1 MNKQEF
7 LNQLEKRLDRIN
19 EAERKDIL
27 MEYGTYIDDK
37 MATGVSEEDAV
48 SGFGDVDEL
57 AEEILDAY
65 KINTDNVQTKVD
77 KTLDKVY
84 VRSES
89 LLNRLGNLSV
99 NDFFHIVFDAF
110 VLLII
115 LFIGK
120 VLIVDLLGN
129 LFISLLFSFSGG
141 YLSFIENLLEFLWA
155 IVYFLAGV
163 FFFFSV
169 MSRRI
174 NRYKNKAS
182 IRQVG
187 VMEDIKNTW
196 NQESRTLVNGNDDN
210 EEKLPPLPKDRAPL
224 YHQRMKTP
232 PINNEGTHILAKILI
247 VMVAIPVVIALI
259 SFSVIFFAMIFV
271 SITQQATSIGLY
283 LIFLGLIC
291 GSISVLWFLVH
302 VWPKKEVKTD
312 A

>member
-1 MNKQEF
+1 MIVLQSISHKDLYGYQLVTKISEVVDVNEGTIYPLLKRLLNDHLLESYLKESTEGPPRKYYHITAAGISKYQELLKEWNEFSKRVSDFWRKRTMNKQEF
-7 LNQLEKRLDRIN
+7 LNQLEKKLDRIN
-19 EAERKDIL
+19 ETERKDIL

-141 YLSFIENLLEFLWA
+141 YLYFIENLLEF
-155 IVYFLAGV
+155 Y
-163 FFFFSV
+163 
-169 MSRRI
+169 
-174 NRYKNKAS
+174 
-182 IRQVG
+182 
-187 VMEDIKNTW
+187 
-196 NQESRTLVNGNDDN
+196 
-210 EEKLPPLPKDRAPL
+210 
-224 YHQRMKTP
+224 
-232 PINNEGTHILAKILI
+232 
-247 VMVAIPVVIALI
+247 
-259 SFSVIFFAMIFV
+259 
-271 SITQQATSIGLY
+271 GL
-283 LIFLGLIC
+283 LFT
-291 GSISVLWFLVH
+291 F
-302 VWPKKEVKTD
+302 
-312 A
+312 

>member
-7 LNQLEKRLDRIN
+7 LNQLEKKLDRIN
-19 EAERKDIL
+19 ETERKDIL

-141 YLSFIENLLEFLWA
+141 YLYFIEKYN
-155 IVYFLAGV
+155 
-163 FFFFSV
+163 S
-169 MSRRI
+169 
-174 NRYKNKAS
+174 
-182 IRQVG
+182 
-187 VMEDIKNTW
+187 ED
-196 NQESRTLVNGNDDN
+196 EN
-210 EEKLPPLPKDRAPL
+210 E
-224 YHQRMKTP
+224 
-232 PINNEGTHILAKILI
+232 N
-247 VMVAIPVVIALI
+247 
-259 SFSVIFFAMIFV
+259 
-271 SITQQATSIGLY
+271 GLY
-283 LIFLGLIC
+283 LIWLSKDSEKDEYEGDYGAGIYFP
-291 GSISVLWFLVH
+291 S
-302 VWPKKEVKTD
+302 
-312 A
+312 